1 MPEAKIKRIN
11 TLKAVCIEVGD
22 TFCDKYAYT
31 TIWKQLLHYKAVHLQ
46 NGPGNRFVSISQ
58 DNPWVTP
65 MEQRRFYI
73 GVLVEGSVKSEGKLL
88 LREIPGGMYAVF
100 RYKGSY
106 SDLPEFY
113 KTIYNQWFPY
123 SMYHQKRPLT
133 FEVYLNAP
141 DETPVEGLLTE
152 IYIPIDK

>member
-1 MPEAKIKRIN
+1 
-11 TLKAVCIEVGD
+11 
-22 TFCDKYAYT
+22 
-31 TIWKQLLHYKAVHLQ
+31 
-46 NGPGNRFVSISQ
+46 
-58 DNPWVTP
+58 

-73 GVLVEGSVKSEGKLL
+73 GVLVEGSAKSEGKLL
-88 LREIPGGMYAVF
+88 LREILGGMYAVF

-106 SDLPEFY
+106 SDLSEFY

-141 DETPVEGLLTE
+141 DETPVEELLTE

>member
-1 MPEAKIKRIN
+1 MVPVI
-11 TLKAVCIEVGD
+11 VCEYKSGVILG
-22 TFCDKYAYT
+22 
-31 TIWKQLLHYKAVHLQ
+31 LHRWN
-46 NGPGNRFVSISQ
+46 NGGSISG
-58 DNPWVTP
+58 
-65 MEQRRFYI
+65 F
-73 GVLVEGSVKSEGKLL
+73 LVEGRVNSEGKLL

-141 DETPVEGLLTE
+141 DETPVEELSDGDL
-152 IYIPIDK
+152 YSY